1 MKMFKRGKMVTA
13 ATSLLTLASVGLTP
27 IANSAS
33 VVMADTTS
41 NSSSSNDN
49 SKKDD
54 SGKVSATDMSQSNV
68 LRMVQIGQSKNFQD
82 KAEKFGTAQQKS
94 AFKQA
99 LDAADKAVNAKT
111 PSTDELRS
119 TGMALYRS
127 MTGIDNAAKLNLVK
141 LNDKA
146 SKAVSGMDSDQN
158 HDGLDRAINNANLIL
173 SNLSASID
181 DIQGGERALTNTMV
195 DAGIMKAQDNNNNS
209 GSSSSSSSGNS
220 SDSSNSSSSDSSI
233 SKKDQDTIKNGGE
246 YTGNFVKGDPT
257 QGESDSHGNPISKGE
272 LTGDPT
278 KNSSHVND
286 NGNNSNG
293 NSNSSSSNGNS
304 NSSNGNGNSNN
315 GNHSNNNNNS
325 DGKGNDSKSSSSS
338 SSSEDNDLD
347 YIDAQTLKDTIHQA
361 EMPEMQM
368 LSSMAGTDDRRA
380 LATAIIAANKAVGG
394 SKLEMT
400 IANTNLKRAMQF
412 IKNDAKKAL
421 NDQVQ
426 QMTAISKTPA
436 FNKLDQKVQ
445 TAFNEALMKAST
457 VNADPEA
464 TYADILNATK
474 DSSVVL
480 QDIYSKA
487 DKTDLN
493 ASIEQVGN
501 LKDSTAWNSIPRK
514 SKSMLNRALAKAE
527 DVAANAGASQGNV
540 DDATKDLRGAEI
552 EALTDT
558 ISSMKDKIK
567 NGKTVQ
573 KGSGK
578 VVRTSTNSGK
588 SGASDNS
595 GSSDTSGSGSSNGGS
610 GSSKDSSGSSN
621 GSGSGS
627 SDNSGSSD
635 SSQTASPKNQVAKAL
650 PQTGHYIMH
659 HAKIIMGVLV
669 AGIAGLAG
677 YAAYDKKRGKTAK
690 KED

>member
-1 MKMFKRGKMVTA
+1 MKMFKRGKMVTV

-27 IANSAS
+27 IANSVN

-41 NSSSSNDN
+41 NSS
-49 SKKDD
+49 KDD
-54 SGKVSATDMSQSNV
+54 GKVSATDMSQSNV

-82 KAEKFGTAQQKS
+82 KAEKYGTSQQKS

-99 LDAADKAVNAKT
+99 LDAADKAANAKT

-146 SKAVSGMDSDQN
+146 NKAVSGMDDDQN
-158 HDGLDRAINNANLIL
+158 HDDLDRAINNANLVL
-173 SNLSASID
+173 SNLSASLD
-181 DIQGGERALTNTMV
+181 NIQGAERALTNSMV
-195 DAGIMKAQDNNNNS
+195 AAGIMKAPDNSNSNSSNDNN
-209 GSSSSSSSGNS
+209 SSSDNGNS
-220 SDSSNSSSSDSSI
+220 SSDTNI
-233 SKKDQDTIKNGGE
+233 SKKDQDTIKNGGD

-257 QGESDSHGNPISKGE
+257 EGEGDAHGNDVQDSS

-278 KNSSHVND
+278 KNNSHTNSSGTKSD
-286 NGNNSNG
+286 SNSNSG
-293 NSNSSSSNGNS
+293 NSNSGDSNKSDNS
-304 NSSNGNGNSNN
+304 NSSGNKSNN
-315 GNHSNNNNNS
+315 KSDNKSNSKS
-325 DGKGNDSKSSSSS
+325 DNKSDNKSSSSS
-338 SSSEDNDLD
+338 SSPEDNDLD
-347 YIDAQTLKDTIHQA
+347 YIDEQTLKDTIHQA

-368 LSSMAGTDDRRA
+368 LSSMAGTDDRKA
-380 LATAIIAANKAVGG
+380 LATAIIAANKAVGAD
-394 SKLEMT
+394 KLTMT

-445 TAFNEALMKAST
+445 SAFNDAMMKAST

-464 TYADILNATK
+464 TYADILNATR

-493 ASIEQVGN
+493 ATIEQIGN
-501 LKDSTAWNSIPRK
+501 LKDSNTWNSIPRK

-527 DVAANAGASQGNV
+527 DVSANAGATQDNV
-540 DDATKDLRGAEI
+540 DEATKDLRSAEI
-552 EALTDT
+552 QALSDAIAT
-558 ISSMKDKIK
+558 MKDTIK
-567 NGKTVQ
+567 NGKTA
-573 KGSGK
+573 KESTGR
-578 VVRTSTNSGK
+578 VVRTAASSGK
-588 SGASDNS
+588 SGSSDNS
-595 GSSDTSGSGSSNGGS
+595 S
-610 GSSKDSSGSSN
+610 
-621 GSGSGS
+621 SGS
-627 SDNSGSSD
+627 SDNSGSSNGGKRSSTGSSGSNGSSGSSDNSGSGSSDNSDSGD
-635 SSQTASPKNQVAKAL
+635 SSQSAQPKSQSAKAL
-650 PQTGHYIMH
+650 PQTGRYIMR
-659 HAKIIMGVLV
+659 HAKAIM
-669 AGIAGLAG
+669 AGLAAGMAGLAG
-677 YAAYDKKRGKTAK
+677 YAVYDKKRDKKADK

>member
-1 MKMFKRGKMVTA
+1 MKMFKRGKMVTV

-27 IANSAS
+27 ITNSVN

-41 NSSSSNDN
+41 NSS
-49 SKKDD
+49 KDD
-54 SGKVSATDMSQSNV
+54 SKVSATDMSQSNV
-68 LRMVQIGQSKNFQD
+68 LRMVQIGQTKNFRD
-82 KAEKFGTAQQKS
+82 KAEKYGTSQQKS

-99 LDAADKAVNAKT
+99 LDAADKAANAKT

-146 SKAVSGMDSDQN
+146 NKAVSGMDDDQN
-158 HDGLDRAINNANLIL
+158 HDDLDRAINNVNLVL
-173 SNLSASID
+173 SNLSASLD
-181 DIQGGERALTNTMV
+181 NIQGAERALTNSMV
-195 DAGIMKAQDNNNNS
+195 AAGIMKAPDNSNSNSSNNNNNS
-209 GSSSSSSSGNS
+209 S
-220 SDSSNSSSSDSSI
+220 SDNDNSSSDTNI
-233 SKKDQDTIKNGGE
+233 SKKDQDTIKNGGD

-257 QGESDSHGNPISKGE
+257 EGEGDAHGNDVQDSS

-278 KNSSHVND
+278 KNNSHT
-286 NGNNSNG
+286 NNSG
-293 NSNSSSSNGNS
+293 TKSDSNSNS
-304 NSSNGNGNSNN
+304 GNSNN
-315 GNHSNNNNNS
+315 GDSNKSDNSNSSDNKSNNKS
-325 DGKGNDSKSSSSS
+325 DNKSDNKSSSSS
-338 SSSEDNDLD
+338 SSPEDNDLD
-347 YIDAQTLKDTIHQA
+347 YIDEQTLKDTIHQA

-368 LSSMAGTDDRRA
+368 LSSMAGTDDRKA
-380 LATAIIAANKAVGG
+380 LATAIIAANKAVGAD
-394 SKLEMT
+394 KLTMT

-445 TAFNEALMKAST
+445 SAFNDALMKAST

-493 ASIEQVGN
+493 ATIEQIGN
-501 LKDSTAWNSIPRK
+501 LKDSNTWNSIPRK

-527 DVAANAGASQGNV
+527 DVSANAGATQDNV
-540 DDATKDLRGAEI
+540 DEATKDLRSAEI
-552 EALTDT
+552 QALSDA
-558 ISSMKDKIK
+558 ISTMKDTIK
-567 NGKTVQ
+567 NGKTA
-573 KGSGK
+573 KESTGR
-578 VVRTSTNSGK
+578 VVRTAASSGK
-588 SGASDNS
+588 SGSSDNS
-595 GSSDTSGSGSSNGGS
+595 GSGSSDNSDSSNGGKR
-610 GSSKDSSGSSN
+610 SSKGSSGSN
-621 GSGSGS
+621 GSSSSSDDSGSGS
-627 SDNSGSSD
+627 SDNSGSGD
-635 SSQTASPKNQVAKAL
+635 SSQSAQPKSQSAKAL
-650 PQTGHYIMH
+650 PQTGRYIMR
-659 HAKIIMGVLV
+659 HAKAIM
-669 AGIAGLAG
+669 AGLAAGMAGLAG
-677 YAAYDKKRGKTAK
+677 YAVYDKKRDKKADK
-690 KED
+690 KEN